1 MSAFAVDQLRR
12 MGWTEGSGLGKRS
25 AKGIVEPIQ
34 VQKRAEQAGLGTDPE
49 KEAKREQLENIQDQ
63 WWLESVGNTLAKLSG
78 NNNNTT
84 KNIPTDEDLFAAT
97 GGARFGMRARK
108 KRTVMSKENCTFEA
122 TTACSTGQRSRRKKR
137 QREEETSAEKQE
149 RKRKKR
155 EKKKEKKRQR
165 KDKKQER

>member
-34 VQKRAEQAGLGTDPE
+34 VQKRAEQAGLRTDPE

-97 GGARFGMRARK
+97 GGARFGMRAGK
-108 KRTVMSKENCTFEA
+108 KRTVMSTFEA
-122 TTACSTGQRSRRKKR
+122 TTTSSTGKRSRRKKR

-165 KDKKQER
+165 KDKKQES